1 MLSDCLFSS
10 QNHRFT
16 DQPSPPQQQTK
27 QQTSQQTKQQDQ
39 WRSQHKLTKMSQEDA
54 GEILEELENFLS
66 KFSEIKKLF
75 DFVMKHYNFLSAA
88 HY

>member
-27 QQTSQQTKQQDQ
+27 QQPSQQTKQQDQ

-54 GEILEELENFLS
+54 GEILEEFYEENV
-66 KFSEIKKLF
+66 EN
-75 DFVMKHYNFLSAA
+75 DFNHLTPSTK
-88 HY
+88 